1 MANQNFEKLL
11 EYIVNGEQEKAEEL
25 FHALVVNKSREIY
38 EGLFEE
44 EMKDVDMDESAEEEE
59 DMEEASEEEPST
71 VRVQHLVPV
80 DSSPWFPRRT
90 ARVVVAT
97 PHRPRGDRQARRCH
111 GMLHEGRGA

>member
-44 EMKDVDMDESAEEEE
+44 EMKDVDIDEAKEEEE
-59 DMEEASEEEPST
+59 EMEEENVIPEE
-71 VRVQHLVPV
+71 
-80 DSSPWFPRRT
+80 
-90 ARVVVAT
+90 
-97 PHRPRGDRQARRCH
+97 
-111 GMLHEGRGA
+111 